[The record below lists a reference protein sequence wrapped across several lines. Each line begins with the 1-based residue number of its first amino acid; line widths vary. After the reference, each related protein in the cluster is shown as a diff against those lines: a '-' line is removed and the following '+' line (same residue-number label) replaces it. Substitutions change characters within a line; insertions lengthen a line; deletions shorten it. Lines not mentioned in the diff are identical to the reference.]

1 MVNRRRLEL
10 AKPQEC
16 FGNAAGGGL
25 SISLKALLSAWRC
38 WLVICRRGGQQMLI
52 R

>member
-16 FGNAAGGGL
+16 FGNAPGGGAFSEL
-25 SISLKALLSAWRC
+25 SKRKMW
-38 WLVICRRGGQQMLI
+38 
-52 R
+52 